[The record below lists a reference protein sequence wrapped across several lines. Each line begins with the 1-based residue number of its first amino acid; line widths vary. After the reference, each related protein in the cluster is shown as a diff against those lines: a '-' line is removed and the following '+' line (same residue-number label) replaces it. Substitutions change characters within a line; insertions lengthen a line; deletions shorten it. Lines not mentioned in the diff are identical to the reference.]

1 VDEEEMAGKAARDER
16 EARDLAPTVAAARRG
31 DPAAFEKLVLRF
43 RGPLTAY
50 AYSLLRDRGHAE
62 DAVQEALV
70 LAHRDLGALREPG
83 KFRQWL
89 YAIVENTALTG
100 YRRLRRRPTLPL
112 GEEEAVAEG
121 ASFGGGGGDP
131 GEPLSYRA
139 EAVRASMAGLRHHYA
154 EALRLHYV
162 DGLSSREMAGVLG
175 LSQNNAKMRLRRARK
190 ALRRDLEARGVEAAS

>member
-1 VDEEEMAGKAARDER
+1 VDETMAEKALRDEK
-16 EARDLAPTVAAARRG
+16 EARELAPTVAAALRG
-31 DPAAFEKLVLRF
+31 DPRAFEQLVLRF
-43 RGPLTAY
+43 RGPMAAY

-62 DAVQEALV
+62 DAVQEALL
-70 LAHRDLGALREPG
+70 LAHRDLATLRDPER
-83 KFRQWL
+83 FRQWL

-100 YRRLRRRPTLPL
+100 YRRRKRRPAFPL

-121 ASFGGGGGDP
+121 SPFAPGDGIPCEIPSF
-131 GEPLSYRA
+131 RV
-139 EAVRASMAGLRHHYA
+139 EAVRASMAGLRPHYS

-162 DGLSSREMAGVLG
+162 DGLSSKELAGVLG